1 MKGNVLKLAA
11 GIGITCVFLFLAY
24 RNLGQLHFARLI
36 HYPVHYFYVLLA
48 VFAFGVSQ
56 WFRALSWSRGMATAI
71 PLRHMF
77 ASVCMGTGANMLL
90 PFRIGEIVRVVT
102 TGRAVKQYGIIS
114 VNLVLERLLDVCI
127 LVLLAVSAAFFIPF
141 EAEVQEKLRLIRN
154 ILLVGMIVGS
164 IVLILAVRFRQVWT
178 TSMRLPGVLRSLV
191 LILEQVKLLQS
202 PLAGIRT
209 LFYLGCSWGCV
220 YLSAVAGVMAVGVQ
234 GHTAWTASLV
244 VIVMTNLI
252 MLIPSAPGGI
262 GVFQYACVYSLSLFA
277 IPAFKVAILAV
288 LLHLVQ
294 YVAIVP
300 LSGYYFV
307 RGGFSVK
314 EMYRNAMRQQGKT
327 GA

>member
-11 GIGITCVFLFLAY
+11 GIGITCLFLFLAY
-24 RNLGQLHFARLI
+24 RSLGHLNFARLI
-36 HYPVHYFYVLLA
+36 HYPVHYFYVLLS
-48 VFAFGVSQ
+48 VIAFGASQ

-90 PFRIGEIVRVVT
+90 PFRIGEIVRIVT
-102 TGRAVKQYGIIS
+102 AGRAVKQYGTIS
-114 VNLVLERLLDVCI
+114 VNLVLERLLDVFI
-127 LVLLAVSAAFFIPF
+127 LALFAVSVAFFIPF
-141 EAEVQEKLRLIRN
+141 EVEVQEKLRLIRDM
-154 ILLVGMIVGS
+154 LLAGMVVGS
-164 IVLILAVRFRQVWT
+164 IGLILAMRFRQVWI
-178 TSMRLPGVLRSLV
+178 TSTRLPGILRKIFL
-191 LILEQVKLLQS
+191 LLEQVMFLQS

-220 YLSAVAGVMAVGVQ
+220 YLSAVAGLTAVGIQ
-234 GHTAWTASLV
+234 GHVVWIASLV

-277 IPAFKVAILAV
+277 IPAFQVAILSV

-294 YVAIVP
+294 YAAILP

-307 RGGFSVK
+307 RDGFSVR
-314 EMYRNAMRQQGKT
+314 EMYRSAIRQQGKT